1 MEQAFKFD
9 ANDLPLSSVF
19 FGADR
24 KYSVPR
30 FQRPYAWGI
39 EQVTEF
45 WDDII
50 SNDEPYFLGSFIFN
64 LEHEKKD
71 GCVDIIDGQQR
82 LLTITLLMAV
92 IRDLAQVVDRK
103 EAELFQRQD
112 IAIED
117 WEGKSSFRI
126 KPAETL
132 EAFFAKYIQSNS
144 NDIFQ
149 SKPASTEEKHVL
161 ANYEYLKEKV
171 QGEID
176 RFQNK
181 DEKIKTLKQLRKKLR
196 DLMVINIEIS
206 REEDAYDIFETTN
219 ARGMEL
225 SVGDLLKNLIF
236 KNIKPGGDRDVA
248 KDVWKDI
255 VKNIEETN
263 TELKRFIRYFWNSKY
278 GFVQE
283 KKLYKEIKK
292 NISPSDWE
300 PLLQDLWDDSVIYN
314 TMLEGTE
321 ADFQDYGKHYQE
333 IFESIFAI
341 RLMGVSQCYVLLLS
355 ILRNFKKLGFDPY
368 RIFQLIEK
376 FTFQYSVM
384 CKLPGNRLEKLYSK
398 YALEIDKG
406 AMGGPNERTKRR
418 LNSIFSRLE
427 NDIKNEAPS
436 KTLFMEYFPYLI
448 YKNSE
453 ESRMLIKY
461 FLGKVN
467 TLYEGTDEHLINF
480 NAVNIE
486 HILPQNPDKKWN
498 LTKNQI
504 KDYVNKIGNL
514 TLLSE
519 VLNSKAQN
527 DVISVK
533 LLELE
538 KSKLG
543 VTQKL
548 VKLIKD
554 SSYSWGEEQI
564 NIRQAELA
572 ELAYEIIWKIQ

>member
-1 MEQAFKFD
+1 MNQGFTFD
-9 ANDLPLSSVF
+9 ANDLPLSTVF
-19 FGADR
+19 FGSNR

-30 FQRPYAWGI
+30 FQRPYAWEI
-39 EQVTEF
+39 EQVTDF
-45 WDDII
+45 WDDLI

-71 GCVDIIDGQQR
+71 GYVDIIDGQQR

-92 IRDLAQVVDRK
+92 IRNVARTVDRK

-117 WEGKSSFRI
+117 WEGKSSYRI

-132 EAFFAKYIQSNS
+132 ETFFTKYIQSNS
-144 NDIFQ
+144 ENITLA
-149 SKPASTEEKHVL
+149 KPTSTEEKHVL
-161 ANYEYLKEKV
+161 ANYEFFLEKI
-171 QGEID
+171 QGEIN
-176 RFQNK
+176 RFQTK
-181 DEKIKTLKQLRKKLR
+181 DDKIKVLKLFRKKLR

-236 KNIKPGGDRDVA
+236 KNIKPGSDRDVA
-248 KDVWKDI
+248 KEVWKDI
-255 VKNIEETN
+255 IKNIEETG
-263 TELKRFIRYFWNSKY
+263 TELKRFVRYFWISKY

-292 NISPSDWE
+292 NISPSEWE
-300 PLLQDLWDDSVIYN
+300 SLLQDLWDDSVVYN
-314 TMLEGTE
+314 TLLEGTE

-333 IFESIFAI
+333 IFESVFAI
-341 RLMGVSQCYVLLLS
+341 RLMGVSQCYVLLLT

-376 FTFQYSVM
+376 FTFQYSVI
-384 CKLPGNRLEKLYSK
+384 CKLPGNRVEKLYSK
-398 YALEIDKG
+398 YALEIDK
-406 AMGGPNERTKRR
+406 AAKDGPNEKSIRK
-418 LNSIFSRLE
+418 LNSLFSRLE
-427 NDIKNEAPS
+427 NDIKGEAPS
-436 KTLFMEYFPYLI
+436 KMLFMEFFPVLT

-453 ESRMLIKY
+453 PSRMLIKY
-461 FLGKVN
+461 FLGKIN
-467 TLYEGTDEHLINF
+467 TLYECTHEHLINF

-486 HILPQNPDKKWN
+486 HVLPQNPDKKWN

-504 KDYVNKIGNL
+504 KEYVNNVGNL

-527 DVISVK
+527 DVISKK
-533 LLELE
+533 LIEFE

-543 VTQKL
+543 ITQKL
-548 VKLIKD
+548 VQFIKASKD
-554 SSYSWGEEQI
+554 MWGEEQI
-564 NIRQAELA
+564 KNRQVELA
-572 ELAYEIIWKIQ
+572 ELAYEKIWKIE